1 MNSFQDGSFEQSNLH
16 GPSTFSVGDTNLT
29 HSSFPSQ
36 NAESLGAMA
45 QYQGQTP
52 LAALSGEIQ
61 NPIMQQNLAIVDGS
75 GRLPVPSGL
84 PENALPGNMGTMR
97 PQLFHPNMDG
107 TPGHLVQMNNI
118 QHQHGQ
124 QQQLLQTDS
133 LALISDTSDMQSHT
147 PIGTSDSKLYSQVNQ
162 YPTIN
167 NNAEQMQ
174 LPGPVFVHQP
184 PSLPNSAISEPTGNG
199 QLPPGYGQS
208 MYPNNSFPMQQQQH
222 FVNPKQLQHP
232 NQHQWRPR
240 MEAMPQRMI
249 GPRPLINPNV
259 FPGGTPSHQHEN
271 WQQQNSNII
280 RGNPLHQY
288 PLNNDQFSMTPNTQ
302 CQLSQPVRFPE
313 AHSFNQQNWRPN
325 NPVPSIGVQNSL
337 PNVSENYSSCI
348 TQPQVCQ
355 QNVPSINQQ
364 SSGLQIQANSQASQ
378 VITTVPVNSSFQGV
392 ASLSNPSST
401 QTIIQAQTTMGFQ
414 TTSQNISSGTSQAQ
428 TNSSMNT
435 NLKMTTASFVTQG
448 HTSSLQQPTPY
459 VTMAHSSGPQLSGQ
473 VSSFQGGAQMP
484 INQHPG
490 VAAISQN
497 GTKFGI
503 PNPNLVQMNQ
513 RIPGMAPLRGPAPI
527 NFNSLSNDQQSQMMN
542 VQPLRTGQQQE
553 VQIFP
558 PQMIPV
564 GASMPM
570 VIAGSMANVMQDK
583 VTVPWGWKRV
593 LIGENIVYFS
603 PSGIQLKTGQEIK
616 EYLMTEGT
624 CKCGLE
630 CPVTVEN
637 VFDFDQKVSPVFKNL
652 KETNWPFVQ
661 KLSDI
666 SHPNSIPVKNT
677 GCKHVND
684 TLAIAQIQS
693 KTGFNVR
700 HLHNPVFT
708 KGKGMTN
715 IKIVNFNVLLVIL
728 QICKK
733 GKQNQRKSHFL
744 VCWFLK
750 C

>member
-16 GPSTFSVGDTNLT
+16 GPSTFAVGDTNLT

-36 NAESLGAMA
+36 NAESQRAMA
-45 QYQGQTP
+45 QFQGQTP

-97 PQLFHPNMDG
+97 PQLFHSNMDG

-118 QHQHGQ
+118 QQHQGQ
-124 QQQLLQTDS
+124 QHQLLQTDS
-133 LALISDTSDMQSHT
+133 SAMISDTSDMQSHL
-147 PIGTSDSKLYSQVNQ
+147 PIGTSDNKLYSQVNQ
-162 YPTIN
+162 YPTMNNN

-174 LPGPVFVHQP
+174 LPSQLSLPGPVFVHQP
-184 PSLPNSAISEPTGNG
+184 PSLPNSAISDPTGNGNG

-222 FVNPKQLQHP
+222 FVHPKPLQHP

-249 GPRPLINPNV
+249 GPRQQMPLINPNV
-259 FPGGTPSHQHEN
+259 FQGGTSFPQHEN

-280 RGNPLHQY
+280 RGNQLYQY
-288 PLNNDQFSMTPNTQ
+288 PLNDDQFSMTPNTQ
-302 CQLSQPVRFPE
+302 CQVSQPVRFPE

-348 TQPQVCQ
+348 TQPHVCQ
-355 QNVPSINQQ
+355 HNVPSINQQ
-364 SSGLQIQANSQASQ
+364 SNGLQIQANSQDSQ

-401 QTIIQAQTTMGFQ
+401 QTIMQAQTTMGFQ
-414 TTSQNISSGTSQAQ
+414 TTSQNISCGTSQAQ
-428 TNSSMNT
+428 TNPSPSMNSSLET
-435 NLKMTTASFVTQG
+435 NLKMTAVSFVTQG
-448 HTSSLQQPTPY
+448 LTSSSLQQQIPH
-459 VTMAHSSGPQLSGQ
+459 VAMAGSSGPQFLGQ
-473 VSSFQGGAQMP
+473 VPSFQGGAQMP

-490 VAAISQN
+490 VAAIPQN
-497 GTKFGI
+497 RPKFDQGMS
-503 PNPNLVQMNQ
+503 NPNLVQMNQ
-513 RIPGMAPLRGPAPI
+513 RIPGVAPVRGPAPI

-542 VQPLRTGQQQE
+542 VQPIRTGQQQE

-603 PSGIQLKTGQEIK
+603 PSGIQLKTGHEIK

-637 VFDFDQKVSPVFKNL
+637 VFDFDQKVSPVLKNL
-652 KETNWPFVQ
+652 KETNCPFVFCSETLRYFTSQ
-661 KLSDI
+661 L
-666 SHPNSIPVKNT
+666 NT
-677 GCKHVND
+677 CQEH
-684 TLAIAQIQS
+684 
-693 KTGFNVR
+693 R
-700 HLHNPVFT
+700 
-708 KGKGMTN
+708 M
-715 IKIVNFNVLLVIL
+715 
-728 QICKK
+728 
-733 GKQNQRKSHFL
+733 
-744 VCWFLK
+744 
-750 C
+750 